1 MKDFESEG
9 FDLNDLL
16 ECRLTFH
23 ARIYIRTDNTKSWWI
38 TCKCLTLFKAS
49 WWNFD
54 FPPAKS
60 TVGPTHLSFS
70 YFNSCLRSCLPSRW
84 GVKTTLMFQIFSIWV
99 FHHCLYACFYS
110 CCFFGCDDLLYSCCQ
125 SWWLLP
131 AHCWPCPCDISTVY
145 TLMPKH
151 HKKDMSHY
159 GKQIKDHDH
168 AQYLYH
174 YWFLKPALIDL
185 FEPV

>member
-110 CCFFGCDDLLYSCCQ
+110 CCFFLAAMTCSTAAANPDGCYRLTAGHVHVTLAQ
-125 SWWLLP
+125 STPW
-131 AHCWPCPCDISTVY
+131 CPSIT
-145 TLMPKH
+145 
-151 HKKDMSHY
+151 KKTWAIMASR
-159 GKQIKDHDH
+159 
-168 AQYLYH
+168 
-174 YWFLKPALIDL
+174 
-185 FEPV
+185 